1 MIITLHAAKRFLER
15 VIGKAEFTSKD
26 LELANAYLTKVF
38 QNVVPT
44 SVAKRFA
51 LPGFIILYNILLIK
65 SIKTASKDKIIENEE
80 IILPKKSQE
89 ILDKKDILTTTDLI

>member
-15 VIGKAEFTSKD
+15 VIGKAEFTTKD

-44 SVAKRFA
+44 SVARRFA
-51 LPGFIILYNILLIK
+51 LPGFESQFCVVYKNNTII
-65 SIKTASKDKIIENEE
+65 TII
-80 IILPKKSQE
+80 PKR
-89 ILDKKDILTTTDLI
+89 D